1 MNSFSQ
7 PHPAPVPAR
16 PKIVIADGG
25 FADLAAALR
34 LRPAPAGVTLPGWGT
49 GNVFQPLY
57 QCAPEAPILR
67 ADHPATSRTPSAPYG
82 PRREFVGGC

>member
-16 PKIVIADGG
+16 PKMVIADGG
-25 FADLAAALR
+25 FADIAAPRR
-34 LRPAPAGVTLPGWGT
+34 LRHEPARVTLPGRGT
-49 GNVFQPLY
+49 GNVFQPALY
-57 QCAPEAPILR
+57 QCAPEAPIGR

-82 PRREFVGGC
+82 PRREVP